1 MYTGVLFCS
10 SSHEVLSEPPCR
22 WQAGGGCWPP
32 GGAAGPGRAGRGGSP
47 QWRPLSAAPG
57 ASPAAVRFLL
67 RRSRKCSAAAVAPPL
82 RRTAP
87 PRPLSSTPGPE
98 EGKGRGI
105 FSLFSLLLFFFPL
118 MNSVKFGQLTVVLPA
133 AGGGTPIREEKNSEK
148 VNLRRAYT
156 HSPSAASD
164 PSSPQ
169 LRVPM
174 PESSSERQEKL
185 RALVRQ
191 CCRGSSRDSVLSG
204 GGLEGGRGRI
214 R

>member
-1 MYTGVLFCS
+1 MLLFS
-10 SSHEVLSEPPCR
+10 RSPI
-22 WQAGGGCWPP
+22 
-32 GGAAGPGRAGRGGSP
+32 GAALPVTSRRRLLAARWRCGAGQGWAR
-47 QWRPLSAAPG
+47 WLS
-57 ASPAAVRFLL
+57 S
-67 RRSRKCSAAAVAPPL
+67 VAPPL
-82 RRTAP
+82 GRSGRIPRGGPVPAPSLPKVLCCSRRTPAAEDSP
-87 PRPLSSTPGPE
+87 AETSLQHPGP
-98 EGKGRGI
+98 GGRKRKRDI
-105 FSLFSLLLFFFPL
+105 FSLFIVVIFFPL

-191 CCRGSSRDSVLSG
+191 CCRGSSRDSALSG